1 MAAPSHEWVSSRWRL
16 ATYGENSNPWYV
28 GLFSEVRKQYG
39 EIVYKQ
45 LVDYQLVLEEY
56 KNKLKAVKEQ
66 KKAENNGVLPDDWDK
81 DIEKLVVDPRAKE
94 MFDMLSVRLKQNNYF
109 YSF

>member
-1 MAAPSHEWVSSRWRL
+1 
-16 ATYGENSNPWYV
+16 
-28 GLFSEVRKQYG
+28 
-39 EIVYKQ
+39 VYKQ

>member
-1 MAAPSHEWVSSRWRL
+1 M
-16 ATYGENSNPWYV
+16 
-28 GLFSEVRKQYG
+28 
-39 EIVYKQ
+39 YKQ